1 MILAGWGELLY
12 GADMNDLKPGRELD
26 ALIAE
31 KVMGWTEIDL
41 DPAKR
46 SNSYNYGFGINPVH
60 GIENAFPNYSTD
72 IAAAW
77 PIVEM
82 FKERGDYKIEISA
95 YPKDS
100 CWTIKAY
107 GKKSCTTSAKTL
119 PHAICLAALKAIEK

>member
-1 MILAGWGELLY
+1 ME
-12 GADMNDLKPGRELD
+12 NLKPGRELD

-31 KVMGWTEIDL
+31 KIFGLGRHSLNVSNQKQYEEVRQINIDEIRFC
-41 DPAKR
+41 P
-46 SNSYNYGFGINPVH
+46 
-60 GIENAFPNYSTD
+60 EYSTD